1 MHIPPTLRRHPRRM
15 LLLDGAGAL
24 VSAFL
29 SGVVLVR
36 WHARVGIPPAVLYLL
51 AAVALGLAA
60 FDGCC
65 YLSRRI
71 RLPRAL
77 RTIAVLNVAY
87 CALSL
92 VLAAMHRDQLLPLA
106 YGYLGLE
113 CIIVGWL
120 ARTEWK
126 LASGLR

>member
-1 MHIPPTLRRHPRRM
+1 M

-24 VSAFL
+24 VSALL

-60 FDGCC
+60 FDAICFM
-65 YLSRRI
+65 SRRI
-71 RLPRAL
+71 RLAGAL

-87 CALSL
+87 CVLSL
-92 VLAAMHRDQLLPLA
+92 VLAAMHREQLLPLA
-106 YGYLGLE
+106 YVYLGLE
-113 CIIVGWL
+113 CIIVGLL
-120 ARTEWK
+120 ASVEWK
-126 LASGLR
+126 LAGKLR

>member
-1 MHIPPTLRRHPRRM
+1 M

-24 VSAFL
+24 LSALL
-29 SGVVLVR
+29 SGFVLVR

-60 FDGCC
+60 FDGIC

-71 RLPRAL
+71 RVPRAL

-87 CALSL
+87 CVLSL
-92 VLAAMHRDQLLPLA
+92 VLAAIHRDQLLPLA
-106 YGYLGLE
+106 YGYLGVE
-113 CIIVGWL
+113 CIVVGWL
-120 ARTEWK
+120 ASVEWK
-126 LASGLR
+126 LAGKLR